1 MKRFISGSSSLFRRE
16 SSSSAPSTP
25 TTPKQRS
32 ASSFAKRFVSEDST
46 PNIPDIIPSEDS
58 ELAPELVPIVTLIT
72 AHTHRRYH
80 KGMILVL
87 NDLKNDGTP
96 TNAGW
101 EEMYSVLVGTQL
113 ALWDAKE
120 LAECSEDPEDHSGKL
135 KRLAS
140 RPNYLNLTDA
150 SIKVVG
156 FGDNFG
162 TEGGNKLENTLV
174 ISTTLKNR
182 YFLKFSDADTF
193 NAWHGALRL
202 SQYESV
208 ALQLAYTGAFLS
220 SRGSKLGDIQVIL
233 ADSKFTHTEW
243 VSVRFGTGMP
253 WKRCFAV
260 ISQTGEKKKSNVGKI
275 TFYESDKKIKKANAM
290 ATISDATEI
299 YSVYPSSP
307 KLIDTS
313 TIIKLEGTISL
324 HDESTGERTNIF
336 IMPEKHQGVPGYDTI
351 IRFMIPAMNAFRL
364 YGRPKRLIASRDD
377 TESLVYALPT
387 LPNVYYLKCSDVLA
401 IIRSVDV
408 AAVASW
414 TNHDW
419 RHEIND
425 ILLEKIRDGYTGITS
440 GRRDNSVLNSP
451 VITPEE
457 LFTGTN
463 TMDNVMFSKN
473 VSHDMNR
480 TMSDFTKNPKEQD
493 ADVYIE
499 RKQTELSGNSDADSV
514 KHDETFAEPVDEP
527 VQVDHLN
534 LSVGDERYDPVR
546 KSEAGLGAIY
556 DKYAVLPSSRTSKEV
571 SPSTNIL
578 ETAGIQKVESP
589 YEKYMGNNSESRMFE
604 ISNIRDSSSSA
615 NSNGEDGNRDSSED
629 FHDVRESQETGN
641 SDLKKLSERIG
652 AVDLDSFKSDG
663 TKMRTDD
670 EDLADVTADLNFDT
684 SYEMSMRSKTKTEN
698 ETDGNSNDVDVFD
711 PEYEEEQ
718 EMYSTGNPYVS
729 STGKSLNSSSSAVDH
744 TADSQQSQN
753 SSSNSRMESSAFPHS
768 SGSTNLNMY
777 ANNSSG
783 NVSQPIQIDN
793 PYAKSGAPQNVPGN
807 NVRQIP
813 NQQAANIYRPVNN
826 NVYPQGNKPYPNSP
840 NGPNPFGHPQGIR
853 TGPLQPQHPPN
864 GVQNSSPL
872 SPNFGNP
879 YQQNQGQR
887 MQYPQQ
893 MNRRIQH
900 PHQGAMPMNNH
911 MPQQGMPQ
919 YAMPQQGM
927 PRQGMPRQGMPQ
939 QGMPPRMNGPNPM
952 YKNPQY
958 SNSGNSVHS
967 NGKPQG
973 NKAAGGFSQF
983 MPSST
988 QKNPYAK

>member
-16 SSSSAPSTP
+16 SSGSAPSTP

-46 PNIPDIIPSEDS
+46 PNIPDMIPSEDS

-96 TNAGW
+96 TNNGW
-101 EEMYSVLVGTQL
+101 EEMYAVLVGTQL

-120 LAECSEDPEDHSGKL
+120 LAECREDSTDLSGKL

-140 RPNYLNLTDA
+140 KPNYLNLTDA

-162 TEGGNKLENTLV
+162 TEGGNKLDNSLV

-182 YFLKFSDADTF
+182 YFLKFSNADTF
-193 NAWHGALRL
+193 NAWHGAFRL
-202 SQYESV
+202 SQYESI

-220 SRGSKLGDIQVIL
+220 SRGRKLGDIQVIL
-233 ADSKFTHTEW
+233 ADNKFTHTEW

-253 WKRCFAV
+253 WKRCYAV
-260 ISQTGEKKKSNVGKI
+260 ISQTGDKKKSNVGKI
-275 TFYESDKKIKKANAM
+275 TFYENDKKIKKANAM

-299 YSVYPSSP
+299 YAVYPSSP

-313 TIIKLEGTISL
+313 TIIKLEGTIAL
-324 HDESTGERTNIF
+324 NDESTEEQTNIF

-387 LPNVYYLKCSDVLA
+387 LPNVYYLKCSDVLD
-401 IIRSVDV
+401 IIRSVDI
-408 AAVASW
+408 AAVAAW

-425 ILLEKIRDGYTGITS
+425 ILLSKIRDGYTGITS

-463 TMDNVMFSKN
+463 TMDNVMFSNN
-473 VSHDMNR
+473 VTSHDINR
-480 TMSDFTKNPKEQD
+480 SVSGDLLKNKEQD
-493 ADVYIE
+493 EDVYIE
-499 RKQTELSGNSDADSV
+499 RKETELSGDSDSV
-514 KHDETFAEPVDEP
+514 KHADIYAEPVEQP
-527 VQVDHLN
+527 VQAGLLDVPL
-534 LSVGDERYDPVR
+534 GDDKFDPVR

-571 SPSTNIL
+571 SPSPNIL
-578 ETAGIQKVESP
+578 ESTGIQKIDSP
-589 YEKYMGNNSESRMFE
+589 YQKYMGNNSESRMFE
-604 ISNIRDSSSSA
+604 ISNIRDSSSST
-615 NSNGEDGNRDSSED
+615 NSNGEDGNRESSED
-629 FHDVRESQETGN
+629 FQDVRESQETGD

-652 AVDLDSFKSDG
+652 AVDLDSFHSDG
-663 TKMRTDD
+663 TKTRND
-670 EDLADVTADLNFDT
+670 EEDSADVTADLNFDT
-684 SYEMSMRSKTKTEN
+684 SYEMSMRSRTNPDNGGQDEYDD
-698 ETDGNSNDVDVFD
+698 EVDVFD
-711 PEYEEEQ
+711 PEYAEER
-718 EMYSTGNPYVS
+718 EMFGNSNPYAHSVE
-729 STGKSLNSSSSAVDH
+729 KSQNSSSSALDRESETH
-744 TADSQQSQN
+744 QSQD
-753 SSSNSRMESSAFPHS
+753 SSSKSNIESTSFPHS
-768 SGSTNLNMY
+768 SGTTNLNMY
-777 ANNSSG
+777 ANNAPG
-783 NVSQPIQIDN
+783 NAPQPMQINN
-793 PYAKSGAPQNVPGN
+793 PYAQNGNQQNPPGN

-813 NQQAANIYRPVNN
+813 NQQSANIYRPVNN
-826 NVYPQGNKPYPNSP
+826 NVYPPGNKQYP

-864 GVQNSSPL
+864 GMQNGSPI
-872 SPNFGNP
+872 SPNFGSP
-879 YQQNQGQR
+879 YQQNPAQR

-900 PHQGAMPMNNH
+900 PHQGGMPMNNH
-911 MPQQGMPQ
+911 MPQQGMPMNNH
-919 YAMPQQGM
+919 MPQQGM
-927 PRQGMPRQGMPQ
+927 Q
-939 QGMPPRMNGPNPM
+939 QRMNGPNPM

-967 NGKPQG
+967 NNKPQG
-973 NKAAGGFSQF
+973 GRGGGFSQF